1 MNSGESNSLLEA
13 ARHAQLKAYA
23 PYSELKVGAAIR
35 ARSGNIYVGC
45 NVENAAF
52 PVGTCAEAAAVA
64 AMILAGDHRIAEVVV
79 VGEGRA
85 TLAPCGACRQV
96 LSEFSDADTRV
107 HIADR
112 AGIHAVLT
120 LNELLPHSFGRT
132 DLPASATR
140 IKK

>member
-1 MNSGESNSLLEA
+1 MNSDDSNSLLDA
-13 ARHAQLKAYA
+13 ACQAQLRAYA
-23 PYSELKVGAAIR
+23 PYSKFKVGAAIR
-35 ARSGNIYVGC
+35 ARSGNIYAGC

-52 PVGTCAEAAAVA
+52 PVGTCAETAAVA
-64 AMILAGDHRIAEVVV
+64 AMILAGDQQIAEVVV

-85 TLAPCGACRQV
+85 ALAPCGACRQV

-112 AGIHAVLT
+112 TGFHAVLT

-132 DLPASATR
+132 DLPAPETR
-140 IKK
+140 IKR